1 MVAAGSLV
9 TPGTEIPD
17 GMLAMGA
24 PCKVKGPLAGTP
36 AERWVQMNPAG
47 YQALAQRHRKGVQAR
62 VTPGPAGATSS
73 LTGFEPFDGDTV
85 NPSGEVAKQ
94 LDGRVIGDCVVR
106 SVILPVQ
113 HEAARALVAPL
124 LEAPG
129 LVAVVHLG
137 LAGGRARISLERVA
151 VNVMDYSRPD
161 AHGQVLRDVAC
172 AEGGPAAYFSTLPLR
187 ETLAALT
194 AEGIPAAISN
204 TAGTYL
210 CNESSTRR
218 SHALDLTGPSR
229 SRPASSTCRSLP
241 SMVTAHG
248 LDEPSMDVA
257 MMTRRS
263 RSSCPCSA
271 ASRRRLIR

>member
-1 MVAAGSLV
+1 
-9 TPGTEIPD
+9 
-17 GMLAMGA
+17 
-24 PCKVKGPLAGTP
+24 
-36 AERWVQMNPAG
+36 
-47 YQALAQRHRKGVQAR
+47 
-62 VTPGPAGATSS
+62 VTPGPPRHIL

-113 HEAARALVAPL
+113 HEAARAVVAPL

-151 VNVMDYSRPD
+151 VNAMDYSRPD

-172 AEGGPAAYFSTLPLR
+172 VEGGPAGYFSTLPLR
-187 ETLAALT
+187 DMLTALT
-194 AEGIPAAISN
+194 EEGIPAMISN

-210 CNESSTRR
+210 CNDISYTTL
-218 SHALDLTGPSR
+218 HALDERALAIPTGFIHLPFV
-229 SRPASSTCRSLP
+229 P
-241 SMVTAHG
+241 SMVAAHN
-248 LDEPSMDVA
+248 LEEPSMDVA
-257 MMTRRS
+257 MMIRAVEIVLS
-263 RSSCPCSA
+263 RITPPGGE
-271 ASRRRLIR
+271 

>member
-1 MVAAGSLV
+1 V
-9 TPGTEIPD
+9 TPDP
-17 GMLAMGA
+17 
-24 PCKVKGPLAGTP
+24 
-36 AERWVQMNPAG
+36 
-47 YQALAQRHRKGVQAR
+47 QRH
-62 VTPGPAGATSS
+62 TL

-85 NPSGEVAKQ
+85 NPSGEVAKL

-113 HEAARALVAPL
+113 HEAARAVVAPL

-172 AEGGPAAYFSTLPLR
+172 VEDGAPAYFSTLPLR
-187 ETLAALT
+187 DTLAALN
-194 AEGIPAAISN
+194 ADGIPAAISN

-210 CNESSTRR
+210 CNDISYTTL
-218 SHALDLTGPSR
+218 HALSQRALAI
-229 SRPASSTCRSLP
+229 PAGFIHLPFLP
-241 SMVTAHG
+241 SMVAAHA
-248 LDEPSMDVA
+248 LEEPSMDVA
-257 MMTRRS
+257 MMTRAVEIVLS
-263 RSSCPCSA
+263 RIA
-271 ASRRRLIR
+271 QHQEDDR

>member
-1 MVAAGSLV
+1 
-9 TPGTEIPD
+9 
-17 GMLAMGA
+17 
-24 PCKVKGPLAGTP
+24 
-36 AERWVQMNPAG
+36 
-47 YQALAQRHRKGVQAR
+47 
-62 VTPGPAGATSS
+62 VTPGPRRHIL

-113 HEAARALVAPL
+113 HEAARAVVAPL

-172 AEGGPAAYFSTLPLR
+172 VEDGPAAYFSTLPLR
-187 ETLAALT
+187 DMLASLT
-194 AEGIPAAISN
+194 AEGIPAMISN

-210 CNESSTRR
+210 CNDISYSTL
-218 SHALDLTGPSR
+218 HALDERALVIPTGFIHLPF
-229 SRPASSTCRSLP
+229 LP
-241 SMVTAHG
+241 SMVIAH
-248 LDEPSMDVA
+248 DREEPSMDVA
-257 MMTRRS
+257 MMTRAVEIGLS
-263 RSSCPCSA
+263 RIAQPA
-271 ASRRRLIR
+271 GG